1 MIIKK
6 LSLYY
11 FKFLTIKKKLKYKIY
26 ILNK

>member
-6 LSLYY
+6 LYFHY

-26 ILNK
+26 IFNK